1 MAADLFMRKNLLIRG
16 SIEENSRD
24 FKAILE
30 MKKEADNLA
39 YKASLFKQGKFDN
52 VAETQKPGEITILI
66 EYQSEEAKKH
76 AERLKELM
84 DEVEQ
89 EARAFYKS
97 VGLIV
102 ESPAGKTA
110 GYIL

>member
-16 SIEENSRD
+16 TIEENSRD
-24 FKAILE
+24 FKEIIE
-30 MKKEADNLA
+30 MKKAADNLA
-39 YKASLFKQGKFDN
+39 HKANLFKQYQFDN
-52 VAETQKPGEITILI
+52 AAEAQKPGEITILI

-102 ESPAGKTA
+102 EDPAGKVE
-110 GYIL
+110 GHIL